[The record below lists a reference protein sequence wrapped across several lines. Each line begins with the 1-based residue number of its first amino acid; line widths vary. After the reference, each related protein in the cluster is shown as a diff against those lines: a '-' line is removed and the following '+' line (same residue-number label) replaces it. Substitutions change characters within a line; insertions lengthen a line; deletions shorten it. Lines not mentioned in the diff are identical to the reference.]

1 MTSTVLL
8 LCPAQKV
15 DAVNSVVDLW
25 AERGLV
31 ANAGVCSIKDLAER
45 GLESNCT
52 YFASST
58 VA

>member
-15 DAVNSVVDLW
+15 DAVNDVVDLW
-25 AERGLV
+25 AKQGRV
-31 ANAGVCSIKDLAER
+31 NNAAVCSIEDMAER